1 MPHSTFHSLSLKPIS
16 CNSVCEHLLLTLLCT
31 LLLRASKTM
40 ALKQAWNA
48 AFATYLAELDAQK
61 PVIWCGDFNVVQDE
75 RDLAAASKKWNK
87 SPGYTAIECDAHREL
102 LQGVATSTS
111 QPLVDVWR
119 QKHPDAI
126 GHYSE
131 CRSDLLLAHP
141 QFFFCVREADQR

>member
-1 MPHSTFHSLSLKPIS
+1 
-16 CNSVCEHLLLTLLCT
+16 
-31 LLLRASKTM
+31 M
-40 ALKQAWNA
+40 ATKQAWNA
-48 AFATYLAELDAQK
+48 AFATYLAELDAKK

-102 LQGVATSTS
+102 LQGTATPAS

-131 CRSDLLLAHP
+131 CFCAFISHPKRGSMPSPSVATRS
-141 QFFFCVREADQR
+141 